1 MQKLNEE
8 YLRQN
13 GWPEKTR
20 LPEKVLQF
28 GEGNF
33 LRGFVDWMINKLNK
47 EGKFGGS
54 VVVIQPIEKGLI
66 DTLNGQD
73 GLYTLIM
80 RGIEN
85 GELKSQQE
93 IINAISRG
101 INPYTDY
108 DAYIQCAHNPDLR
121 VIISNTTE
129 AGIAYV
135 DGETLDA
142 KPQKSFPGKITAFL
156 YERYRYFDG
165 DNTKGFIIIPCE
177 LIDKNADR
185 LKEIVLQYA
194 NEWQCG
200 EGFVEWVLK
209 ANVFANSLVDRIVTG
224 YPRDEIEALTSEL
237 GYKDDLVDTCE
248 LFHLWGI
255 EADEKVAEE
264 LPFGDVGLNVTWTQD
279 LVPYKTRKVRVLNG
293 AHTMTVLA
301 AYLYGKD
308 TVKECMDDDTLI
320 AYVKRGI
327 LEEVIPTLDLPKDML
342 VDYADAVFERFSN
355 PFIKHYLLSISLNS
369 MSKFKTR
376 VLPSLLQYV
385 ERFGDVPK
393 VLSFS
398 MAAMLAFYQGDRI
411 EGDALIGKRGKEE
424 YRIVDDMDNL
434 EMMKTLWMSYDGT
447 RQAIEKLTADVLSRV
462 DMWEEDLTQVP
473 QLCAKVSE
481 YLFAIKTDGIEAAIK
496 CVL

>member
-1 MQKLNEE
+1 MQQLNEG

-13 GWPEKTR
+13 GWTDKEI
-20 LPEKVLQF
+20 LPEKVMQF

-47 EGKFGGS
+47 EGKLGGS
-54 VVVIQPIEKGLI
+54 VVVIQPIENGLI
-66 DTLNGQD
+66 DTLNRQD

-85 GELKSQQE
+85 GDLKSQHE
-93 IINAISRG
+93 IISVISRG

-108 DAYIQCAHNPDLR
+108 EAYIQCAHNPDLR

-129 AGIAYV
+129 AGITYFAG
-135 DGETLDA
+135 DTLDA
-142 KPQKSFPGKITAFL
+142 KPQKSFPAKLTAFL
-156 YERYRYFDG
+156 YERYRHFDG
-165 DNTKGFIIIPCE
+165 DKTKGFIIIPCE

-194 NEWQCG
+194 KEWKCG
-200 EGFVEWVLK
+200 EDFAEWVVK

-224 YPRDEIEALTSEL
+224 YPKDEIEALTSEF
-237 GYKDDLVDTCE
+237 GYTDDLVDTCE

-255 EADEKVAEE
+255 EADEKVAKE
-264 LPFGDVGLNVTWTQD
+264 LPFADVGLNVIWTDD
-279 LVPYKTRKVRVLNG
+279 LAPYKTRKVRVLNG

-308 TVKECMDDDTLI
+308 TVKECMDDETMH
-320 AYVKRGI
+320 AYVKKGI

-342 VDYADAVFERFSN
+342 VDYAQAVFERFSN

-369 MSKFKTR
+369 MSKFRTR

-411 EGDALIGKRGKEE
+411 VGDALIGMRGKQE
-424 YRIVDDMDNL
+424 YRIVDDLDNL
-434 EMMKTLWMSYDGT
+434 KMMKSLWMECDGT
-447 RQAIEKLTADVLSRV
+447 QPAIEKLTANVLGRA
-462 DMWEEDLTQVP
+462 DMWGEDLTQVP
-473 QLCAKVSE
+473 KLCEKVSE
-481 YLFAIKTDGIEAAIK
+481 YLFTIKTDGIEAAIK
-496 CVL
+496 SVL